1 MEKVSPNTQLRPHID
16 SIKKSQCVYRC
27 EYSLVQRPRNLSTLF
42 STPSATGGVRSSCTF
57 ISHNLP
63 ITTCNTWTR
72 HWQLFVSQPY
82 SVRHKLV
89 VKSAIYCLISLQMP
103 KSLLSLPLSAL
114 VAIVAAFVGTE
125 LWLQVYGLENVGLRS
140 LNELNLF
147 R

>member
-1 MEKVSPNTQLRPHID
+1 
-16 SIKKSQCVYRC
+16 
-27 EYSLVQRPRNLSTLF
+27 
-42 STPSATGGVRSSCTF
+42 
-57 ISHNLP
+57 
-63 ITTCNTWTR
+63 
-72 HWQLFVSQPY
+72 
-82 SVRHKLV
+82 
-89 VKSAIYCLISLQMP
+89 MP